1 LAALV
6 NESRDKRGDPPV
18 PVSRQGASSSAVA
31 PRPRERADLSGSS
44 PGGERTAP
52 KQSVSARPKGGELI
66 VGRLTAHGRA
76 HYQFRS
82 DEDLSYYLKLLTS
95 RGERTLWGKDLER
108 AVTVSETR
116 PKVGDLVGARR
127 VGRRAVTVTARERD
141 GEGRILR
148 QEEHHAHRTRW
159 VVEKVQFFAERAR
172 LARRV
177 RDEQADVRESVRA
190 HPELKSTFLSLR
202 AAEAFAARR
211 IADPNDRAR
220 FLELVRGAMA
230 GSIQKGEPLPSVH
243 LRDRRERT
251 QQSPTKAISRKP
263 EGPTR

>member
-1 LAALV
+1 M
-6 NESRDKRGDPPV
+6 
-18 PVSRQGASSSAVA
+18 
-31 PRPRERADLSGSS
+31 
-44 PGGERTAP
+44 
-52 KQSVSARPKGGELI
+52 
-66 VGRLTAHGRA
+66 GRLTEHGRA
-76 HYQFRS
+76 PYQFRNG
-82 DEDLSYYLKLLTS
+82 EDLSYYLKLLTS

-108 AVTVSETR
+108 AVSGSETR

-127 VGRRAVTVTARERD
+127 VGRRAVTITARQRD
-141 GEGRILR
+141 AEGRVVQ

-172 LARRV
+172 LARQV

-202 AAEAFAARR
+202 AAEAFATQR

-220 FLELVRGAMA
+220 FLDLVRTAMA
-230 GSIQKGEPLPSVH
+230 GSIRKGEPLPSVR
-243 LRDRRERT
+243 LRDQRARVEAAP
-251 QQSPTKAISRKP
+251 SKAPGPKR

>member
-1 LAALV
+1 MS
-6 NESRDKRGDPPV
+6 ESRDNRGDPPV
-18 PVSRQGASSSAVA
+18 PTGEKNARPSAVA
-31 PRPRERADLSGSS
+31 VRPREGADP
-44 PGGERTAP
+44 PGGDRPGRRTAP
-52 KQSVSARPKGGELI
+52 RRPVSTRTRGGELVI
-66 VGRLTAHGRA
+66 GRLTAQGRA

-82 DEDLSYYLKLLTS
+82 DQDLSYYVKLLTS

-108 AVTVSETR
+108 AVTASETQ
-116 PKVGDLVGARR
+116 PKLGDLVGARR
-127 VGRRAVTVTARERD
+127 AGRRAVTVTARERD

-148 QEEHHAHRTRW
+148 QEEHYAHRTRW

-172 LARRV
+172 LARQV
-177 RDEQADVRESVRA
+177 RDEQVDIRESVRT

-202 AAEAFAARR
+202 AAEAFALQR

-230 GSIQKGEPLPSVH
+230 GSIQKGEPLPSAQ

-251 QQSPTKAISRKP
+251 RENPTKVVTRKP
-263 EGPTR
+263 DGPAR